1 MDLRQLRTFLHVVEL
16 GSLSKAAERLR
27 IAQPALGRQVKL
39 LEEELGVALFAR
51 HGRGMV
57 PTAAGRILADR
68 ASTILR
74 LVADTRAELTA
85 ERDAV
90 KGTVSLGVPP
100 TVGEVLAGRL
110 VERFV
115 KRHPA
120 VTVRIVPAFSGYLL
134 DLLQRGEVD
143 LAVMYETTGYEGTGA
158 RQIRVEPLIVE
169 ELFLIGPR
177 GAGLAMA
184 EPVPFAAL
192 ADRAMILPGPRQG
205 LRRLLEG
212 EARAAGLALSVAVE
226 ADARQTLKELVL
238 RGLGFGVLPFAVI
251 HAELRDGSLCAAPI
265 VDPPLTRRL
274 VLARSLVTPASNAVR
289 RFTET
294 LKAET
299 TEMVR
304 DGIWQGQLLLR

>member
-1 MDLRQLRTFLHVVEL
+1 MDLRQLRTFLHVAEL

-27 IAQPALGRQVKL
+27 IAQPALGRQMKL

-68 ASTILR
+68 ASAILR
-74 LVADTRAELTA
+74 LVADTRAELIA

-115 KRHPA
+115 KQHPA
-120 VTVRIVPAFSGYLL
+120 VTVRIVPAFSGYLH

-143 LAVMYETTGYEGTGA
+143 LAVMYETPVTP
-158 RQIRVEPLIVE
+158 QIRVEPLIVE
-169 ELFLIGPR
+169 ELFLVGAR
-177 GAGLAMA
+177 GAGLAM
-184 EPVPFAAL
+184 ERPVPFAGL

-205 LRRLLEG
+205 LRRLVEG
-212 EARAAGLALSVAVE
+212 EARRAGIALRVAVE
-226 ADARQTLKELVL
+226 ADALQTLKDLVL
-238 RGLGFGVLPFAVI
+238 RGLGFTVLPFAVI
-251 HAELRDGSLCAAPI
+251 HAELQAGSLCAAPI
-265 VDPPLTRRL
+265 AEPALTRRL

-289 RFTET
+289 RFTDT

-299 TEMVR
+299 TDMVR
-304 DGIWQGQLLLR
+304 DGVWQGELLLR